1 VVLSL
6 SSVIVLSGR
15 YNKLEGFSIEFSE
28 REDSMSLK
36 AILVVVIILL
46 AGLYWLNQ
54 GESQEPF
61 SETTLPGGYLRA
73 YMQRSVDVSEH
84 PCWLR
89 KRCLVVYLAPWC
101 GACKQ
106 TKRFVPF
113 VRQAIADNPD
123 AGFMVVVGKGWG
135 HFNGGHEMARDI
147 GGQVYLDG
155 EASYWQALR
164 KDVNAVP
171 AWLVFDGLG
180 QVVETDTGSPRG
192 HNISTAKAF
201 IKGLGV

>member
-1 VVLSL
+1 
-6 SSVIVLSGR
+6 
-15 YNKLEGFSIEFSE
+15 
-28 REDSMSLK
+28 MSLK
-36 AILVVVIILL
+36 AILVVVVVLL

-54 GESQEPF
+54 GDSQEPF
-61 SETTLPGGYLRA
+61 SEATLPGGNLRA
-73 YMQRSVDVSEH
+73 YMARTVDLNDH

-106 TKRFVPF
+106 TKNFVPY
-113 VRQAIADNPD
+113 VREAIAENPD

-135 HFNGGHEMARDI
+135 NFTGGHDMARDI

-155 EASYWQALR
+155 EASYWKVLR
-164 KDVNAVP
+164 NDVNAVP

-180 QVVETDTGSPRG
+180 QVVESDTGSPRR
-192 HNISTAKAF
+192 HDTTTARAF
-201 IKGLGV
+201 IGQLGI